1 MWGCRKAVKSLPGG
15 DSWRY
20 AGWRDLQ
27 ASAGSKGLA
36 PCQCL
41 GAHLEYIY
49 NHISFVGVHLHNT
62 VKSFLQTVS
71 LKSNVCGANQIFTQ
85 KLWLKHSVKV
95 LHCQITLTTHK
106 YDYVGLKQGSDS
118 RFRAIR
124 AYNHKV
130 SALRQVP
137 DSLCRW
143 YASTYQSPRTGRW
156 VPVTAGP
163 DPLWCCL
170 PSLPGSRVPPGCHW
184 QHKTCGW
191 GQLHSGPRLM
201 PLLCWAPTEQTEHC
215 YSPVRPAS

>member
-20 AGWRDLQ
+20 GGWRDLQ

-36 PCQCL
+36 PCQCR

-62 VKSFLQTVS
+62 VKSFLQT
-71 LKSNVCGANQIFTQ
+71 ANQIFTQ

-106 YDYVGLKQGSDS
+106 YDYVRLKQGSDS

-130 SALRQVP
+130 SALRQ
-137 DSLCRW
+137 CQIH
-143 YASTYQSPRTGRW
+143 YAVDTRLHTKAHARADGCLWQQDRTPFG
-156 VPVTAGP
+156 VVY
-163 DPLWCCL
+163 
-170 PSLPGSRVPPGCHW
+170 
-184 QHKTCGW
+184 
-191 GQLHSGPRLM
+191 
-201 PLLCWAPTEQTEHC
+201 LLCQAAESHQAAIGSIKHVAGGNFTVDH
-215 YSPVRPAS
+215 A